1 MSDIIDG
8 CAHLPRIVVPAGNVA
23 IEQGRPFGTVLVL
36 VEGGVVVERDGL
48 SIARVDQP
56 GAIFGEMSSLLGRPA
71 TATVRTTMDSTFL
84 VAEDG
89 EQFLLERPDI
99 VMTVARTL
107 AIRLDNLTGY
117 LADVKRQFG
126 DQANHLGMLDDVMQT
141 LIHNETPAVQPGS
154 ARMPDL
160 DY

>member
-8 CAHLPRIVVPAGNVA
+8 CAHLPRIVVPAGNVV

-48 SIARVDQP
+48 PIARVDQP
-56 GAIFGEMSSLLGRPA
+56 GSIFGEMSSLLGRPA
-71 TATVRTTMDSTFL
+71 TATVRTTIDSTFL

-99 VMTVARTL
+99 VITVARTL

-141 LIHNETPAVQPGS
+141 LIHNKAPAVQPGS
-154 ARMPDL
+154 ARMPEL